1 MGIFTSKKKLAQM
14 EAQRSKMLAQYE
26 NVFSVHDFF
35 LNSTPINGKRYVFI
49 GGEVIKGTLQKG
61 DVIIVGNERYTVV
74 VVKKQLDVLAIAK
87 PGEYVY
93 FGVEYATN
101 RVKLPFKK
109 EAIQIVKN
117 QPIIESTPQRTPT
130 HTDAARTSSNLSGAC
145 NICEEAPLKQDHLI
159 VKNQPH
165 IENAPQRAP
174 THTDA
179 ARTSS
184 NLSGAC
190 NMCGMVPAM
199 KEHLITVGGSQN
211 CSYCYIKKLK
221 ETNKFL
227 FSTAESTG
235 SYSGAII
242 YYFLQPDGRIL
253 KVTQEIV
260 TYPFNECDFIADKE
274 YISFDEFH
282 SALKSVSQDI

>member
-1 MGIFTSKKKLAQM
+1 M
-14 EAQRSKMLAQYE
+14 EAQRNKMLAQYE
-26 NVFSVHDFF
+26 NVFAVHDFF

-61 DVIIVGNERYTVV
+61 DAIIVDNERYTVV
-74 VVKKQLDVLAIAK
+74 AVKKELDVLTVAK

-93 FGVEYATN
+93 FGVEYAIN

-109 EAIQIVKN
+109 EAIQIVKS
-117 QPIIESTPQRTPT
+117 QPR
-130 HTDAARTSSNLSGAC
+130 
-145 NICEEAPLKQDHLI
+145 
-159 VKNQPH
+159 

-199 KEHLITVGGSQN
+199 KEHLITVGGSQY

-235 SYSGAII
+235 SYNGAII
-242 YYFLQPDGRIL
+242 YYFFQPDGRIL

-260 TYPFNECDFIADKE
+260 TYPFNECDFIAEKE

-282 SALKSVSQDI
+282 LALKSVSQDIYEKYKCLTERTWKEFL